1 MRKLAFAA
9 LAALVLPA
17 VGVAADELKDD
28 DQKTLYALG
37 LAVGRSLEVFK
48 LNEKEF
54 ELVKRGL
61 ADQVG
66 GKKAQVELDAYQPK
80 IQALAQK
87 RMAVASEALQAK
99 DKEFMEKVG
108 KEKGAQKLPSGLV
121 LVPQKE
127 GTGATPKETDTVK
140 VHYKGTLIDG
150 KEFDSSHKRGQPAE
164 FPLNGVIKCWTEG
177 LQKMKVGGKAK
188 LVCPSSIA
196 YGDQGRPPVIPGKA
210 TLVFDIELLDVVKAA
225 AQMQMPPAQPPAQP
239 PAKK

>member
-9 LAALVLPA
+9 VAALLLPA
-17 VGVAADELKDD
+17 VGAAAEELKDE

-37 LAVGRSLEVFK
+37 LAVGRSLDVFK

-61 ADQVG
+61 SDQVT
-66 GKKAQVELDAYQPK
+66 GKKPQVELETYQPK

-87 RMAVASEALQAK
+87 RMQAQSEALQAK
-99 DKEFMEKVG
+99 DKEFMEKVA

-127 GTGATPKETDTVK
+127 GTGASPKETDTVK

-150 KEFDSSHKRGQPAE
+150 KEFDSSLKRGQPAE

-210 TLVFDIELLDVVKAA
+210 TLVFDIELLDVVKPA
-225 AQMQMPPAQPPAQP
+225 AQAQPPAP
-239 PAKK
+239 APAPAKK

>member
-54 ELVKRGL
+54 DLVKRGL
-61 ADQVG
+61 ADQVQ
-66 GKKAQVELDAYQPK
+66 GKKPQVELDAYQPK

-99 DKEFMEKVG
+99 DKEFTEKVA
-108 KEKGAQKLPSGLV
+108 KEKGAQKLPSGLI

-150 KEFDSSHKRGQPAE
+150 KEFDSSLKRGQPAE

-210 TLVFDIELLDVVKAA
+210 TLVFDIELLDIVKPA
-225 AQMQMPPAQPPAQP
+225 AQMQMPPAQPPA
-239 PAKK
+239 KK

>member
-1 MRKLAFAA
+1 MRKLALALLAA
-9 LAALVLPA
+9 LALPA
-17 VGVAADELKDD
+17 LAGAAEELKDE

-54 ELVKRGL
+54 DLVKRGL
-61 ADQVG
+61 SDQVG
-66 GKKAQVELDAYQPK
+66 GKKAQVDLDAYQPK

-87 RMAVASEALQAK
+87 RMAAASDALAAK
-99 DKEFMEKVG
+99 DKQFMEAVA

-121 LVPQKE
+121 IVPQKE
-127 GTGATPKETDTVK
+127 GTGASPKETDTVK

-210 TLVFDIELLDVVKAA
+210 TLVFDIELLDIVKAA
-225 AQMQMPPAQPPAQP
+225 EKMQPPAP
-239 PAKK
+239 AKAPAKK

>member
-1 MRKLAFAA
+1 MRKLALAA
-9 LAALVLPA
+9 LAALALPA
-17 VGVAADELKDD
+17 LGTAQELKDD

-37 LAVGRSLEVFK
+37 LAVGKSLETFR

-61 ADQVG
+61 SDEVG
-66 GKKAQVELDAYQPK
+66 GKKPQVELDAYQQK

-87 RMAVASEALQAK
+87 RMSAQADALQAK
-99 DKEFMEKVG
+99 DKQFMDQVA

-127 GTGATPKETDTVK
+127 GTGASPAATDTVK
-140 VHYKGTLIDG
+140 VHYRGTLVDG

-210 TLVFDIELLDVVKAA
+210 TLVFEIELLEVVKK
-225 AQMQMPPAQPPAQP
+225 QGG
-239 PAKK
+239 